1 MATVTTTPASGSI
14 THLVTAVR
22 VTCDSLANNDA
33 TAYDNTIYPTEPQ
46 ISYYF
51 KFALSGHDDLVSPI
65 FSTNV
70 DGTAEWNDVLLPA
83 AGTWTLTANDASDDS
98 VAATASVIVA

>member
-1 MATVTTTPASGSI
+1 MATVAADPTSGTALTTAF
-14 THLVTAVR
+14 H
-22 VTCDSLANNDA
+22 VTCDSVANNDA

-51 KFALSGHDDLVSPI
+51 KFALSGQDSLVSPI
-65 FSTNV
+65 FSTNSS
-70 DGTAEWNDVLLPA
+70 GIAEWPDVILPA

-98 VAATASVIVA
+98 VAATVNVVVA